1 MPSST
6 LAGIFFATLALTT
19 GLPSQ
24 DDFDIASQEVSSLL
38 QQGKDESACAD
49 LAKSLVDEVT
59 SSVEESNKI
68 LEALDN
74 GSDCPNEGQDAVT
87 TAQQNK
93 DADDKA
99 ATDAASA
106 ASAADNA
113 NVDFGSYSLSSLTD
127 GQCAQF
133 WEDAAYV
140 AAKQAATKAATAK
153 TEADATAGAMD
164 QALTSA
170 KEEAAKQVKACQC
183 AARAA
188 YNTAFAAA
196 TAKAAGDAAAFTK
209 GKHMQCVLAGTAA
222 EAFDVGDVP
231 TLKAVTLADGVP
243 ADACTSPTTFS

>member
-6 LAGIFFATLALTT
+6 LAAIFFAALALTT

-24 DDFDIASQEVSSLL
+24 DAFDIASQEVSSLL
-38 QQGKDESACAD
+38 QQGNGESACAD

-59 SSVEESNKI
+59 SSVEVSNKI

-74 GSDCPNEGQDAVT
+74 GSDCPNKGQDAVT

-93 DADDKA
+93 DAYDKA

-113 NVDFGSYSLSSLTD
+113 FVDFGSYSLSSLTT
-127 GQCAQF
+127 GQCTQF
-133 WEDAAYV
+133 WEDKAYM
-140 AAKQAATKAATAK
+140 AAKQAATQAATAK

-164 QALTSA
+164 QALTIA
-170 KEEAAKQVKACQC
+170 EEEAAKQVEACQC

-188 YNTAFAAA
+188 YNTALAAT
-196 TAKAAGDAAAFTK
+196 TAKAADDVAAFTK
-209 GKHMQCVLAGTAA
+209 GKLMQCVLAGTA
-222 EAFDVGDVP
+222 EEDCVVGDVP
-231 TLKAVTLADGVP
+231 TPKAVTLADGVP
-243 ADACTSPTTFS
+243 AEACASPTTFS